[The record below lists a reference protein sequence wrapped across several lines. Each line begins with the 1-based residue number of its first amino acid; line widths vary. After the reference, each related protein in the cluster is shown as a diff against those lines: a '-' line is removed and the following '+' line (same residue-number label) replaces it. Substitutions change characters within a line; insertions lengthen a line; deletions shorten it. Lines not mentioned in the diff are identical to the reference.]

1 MNDKEKR
8 ISNFTELKFG
18 LFAHYGLYSL
28 LGKGEWALNDLRLDK
43 SEYEALTK
51 RFSAE
56 KFDAKKIISEA
67 KNAGAKYFVLTTRHH
82 DGFSLYDTKGINT
95 YDAPHSACK
104 RDLVYEFVDA
114 CAKHKVKPFFYHTM
128 FDWYTGRGEMKMS
141 EYLQYLR
148 ASVEVLCKNYGDV
161 AGFWFDGT
169 WREKGDVW
177 ELDKLYSMIREYQPN
192 TIITNNS
199 GLDARGELLHKDID
213 CVTFERGRPE
223 HSISDAH
230 GTKIAGEM
238 CEVIQSHWGYAKN
251 DINSKSMSNL
261 LGSYLTSLKYGANFL
276 LNVSPKG
283 DGSLRLIDRAV
294 LESFSTWHNFYGEAV
309 DKTRFYKTCNGS
321 DDFCFINDAG
331 EMFIFIFDVCSG
343 GDANVSLPNENKN
356 KVSFAGLDQ
365 KIRSMEW
372 LDNSAPV
379 RFEQDNGDLTIYPN
393 KFEYGTDLIV
403 RVAKAKVN

>member
-1 MNDKEKR
+1 MNNKEKR
-8 ISNFTELKFG
+8 INSFTELKFG
-18 LFAHYGLYSL
+18 MFAHYGLYSL

-43 SEYEALTK
+43 PEYEALTK
-51 RFSAE
+51 QFTAE
-56 KFDAKKIISEA
+56 KFDAKNIISEA

-114 CAKHKVKPFFYHTM
+114 CAIYDVKPVFYHTM
-128 FDWYTGRGEMKMS
+128 FDWYTGRGEMDMS

-148 ASVEVLCKNYGDV
+148 ASVEVLCKNYGDI

-177 ELDKLYSMIREYQPN
+177 ELDKLYSMVRKYQPN

-213 CVTFERGRPE
+213 CVTFERGRLDR
-223 HSISDAH
+223 SISDAH

-251 DINSKSMSNL
+251 DINSKSMANL

-283 DGSLRLIDRAV
+283 DGSLRLIDRAI
-294 LESFSTWHNFYGEAV
+294 LESFGTWHNFYGEAV
-309 DKTRFYKTCNGS
+309 DKTRFYKNSNGS

-331 EMFIFIFDVCSG
+331 EMYIFISGVCSG
-343 GDANVSLPNENKN
+343 GDANVSLPNDDKN
-356 KVSFAGLDQ
+356 KVSFAGMDK
-365 KIRSMEW
+365 KITSMEW

-379 RFEQDNGDLTIYPN
+379 SFDQENDNVTIYPN
-393 KFEYGTDLIV
+393 KFPYGTDLIV
-403 RVAKAKVN
+403 RVAKAK